1 LFPFTIL
8 DGVINQKTAM
18 LRRFYEN
25 KTENDKFHVTGSGE
39 HDKGV
44 KA

>member
-1 LFPFTIL
+1 LFPFTRL
-8 DGVINQKTAM
+8 DGVIIQESAM

-39 HDKGV
+39 QNKGV
-44 KA
+44 NA